1 MKINIK
7 NFKIPE
13 RVTPDSVLS
22 AHKMT
27 PFHQTT
33 FYPPPPTSAISDTE
47 LARKISNLQEIF
59 LEQKSKIDDLDDPL
73 SIFDSYHAQLA
84 QLLQFYT
91 SDPSTSKFI
100 ISILV
105 PVLDSATQ
113 TFARDP
119 RYRNDPR
126 YLKLWLAYAKYCREA
141 EDIFIFLSQEGIAQE
156 LATYYEEYALLLSE
170 KNPKQA

>member
-1 MKINIK
+1 MD
-7 NFKIPE
+7 E
-13 RVTPDSVLS
+13 
-22 AHKMT
+22 
-27 PFHQTT
+27 
-33 FYPPPPTSAISDTE
+33 
-47 LARKISNLQEIF
+47 
-59 LEQKSKIDDLDDPL
+59 LDDPL

-100 ISILV
+100 TSILV

-126 YLKLWLAYAKYCREA
+126 YLKLCLAYAKYCRDA
-141 EDIFIFLSQEGIAQE
+141 EEIFVFLSQEGIAQE
-156 LATYYEEYALLLSE
+156 LATYYEEYALLLIE
-170 KNPKQA
+170 RNIKQAYH

>member
-1 MKINIK
+1 M
-7 NFKIPE
+7 
-13 RVTPDSVLS
+13 
-22 AHKMT
+22 
-27 PFHQTT
+27 PFHQTSS
-33 FYPPPPTSAISDTE
+33 YPQPTGSSVSISDTD
-47 LARKISNLQEIF
+47 LARKLSNLQEIF
-59 LEQKSKIDDLDDPL
+59 QEQKSKIDELDDPL

-91 SDPSTSKFI
+91 FDATTTKFI
-100 ISILV
+100 TSILV

-113 TFARDP
+113 TFSRDL

-141 EDIFIFLSQEGIAQE
+141 EDIFVFLSQEGIAQE
-156 LATYYEEYALLLSE
+156 LATFYEEYAQILIQ

>member
-1 MKINIK
+1 M
-7 NFKIPE
+7 
-13 RVTPDSVLS
+13 
-22 AHKMT
+22 
-27 PFHQTT
+27 PFQQTSS
-33 FYPPPPTSAISDTE
+33 YHSPPISSSSPDTE
-47 LARKISNLQEIF
+47 LSRKISNLQKFFE
-59 LEQKSKIDDLDDPL
+59 EQKSKIDELDDPL

-91 SDPSTSKFI
+91 TDPDTSKFI
-100 ISILV
+100 TSILV

-113 TFARDP
+113 TFSRDP

-126 YLKLWLAYAKYCREA
+126 YLKLWLSYAKYCREA

-156 LATYYEEYALLLSE
+156 LATYYEEYAQLLTE